1 MAKARITNKGNVQVV
16 MSQEQWMI
24 VNEIFNHVR
33 MGNRNIPTKLFS
45 DLVIDLSDFNQENEF
60 DFDIDRN
67 SEVEVYVTRENKY
80 GEVTRLDE
88 FSIELGESDDD
99 NEDWD

>member
-16 MSQEQWMI
+16 MSQDQWMV

-33 MGNRNIPTKLFS
+33 MGNRNIPTKIFS
-45 DLVIDLSDFNQENEF
+45 DLVLDLSEFNLENDFE
-60 DFDIDRN
+60 DIGR
-67 SEVEVYVTRENKY
+67 EVEVYVTRENKY
-80 GEVTRLDE
+80 GEVTRVED
-88 FSIELGESDDD
+88 FCIELGEPDD

>member
-16 MSQEQWMI
+16 MSQDQWMV
-24 VNEIFNHVR
+24 VNEIFQHVR
-33 MGNRNIPTKLFS
+33 MGDRNRPTKLFS
-45 DLVIDLSDFNQENEF
+45 DLVIDLSDFNLENDFEDVGREF
-60 DFDIDRN
+60 
-67 SEVEVYVTRENKY
+67 EVYVTRENKY
-80 GEVTRLDE
+80 GELTRLDE